1 MVSKTG
7 KYRVPPHIAPE
18 EHVILSGW
26 IVLSLEATMGVLP
39 IMAYTGMLRPKT
51 SGIRKG
57 REICHLSLKGPKG
70 LTD

>member
-1 MVSKTG
+1 M
-7 KYRVPPHIAPE
+7 A
-18 EHVILSGW
+18 
-26 IVLSLEATMGVLP
+26 VLP